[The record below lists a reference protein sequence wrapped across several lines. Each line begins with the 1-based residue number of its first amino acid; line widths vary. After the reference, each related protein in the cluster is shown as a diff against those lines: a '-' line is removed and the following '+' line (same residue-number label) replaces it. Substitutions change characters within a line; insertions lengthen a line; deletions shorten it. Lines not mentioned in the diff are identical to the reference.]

1 MKVTPL
7 DLRQNEFRIVMRGYA
22 REDVRAFLDD
32 AADSLEQVMRDLD
45 KLRDDMRKAEADLVD
60 FRDREVNLRNTLL
73 TAQRLADQIRENA
86 EQEGK
91 MIVREAE
98 GRADLLLQ
106 KTQARLEEMEREIH
120 ELKLR
125 RRDVEGSLEASISAL
140 THALQFI
147 RQKDQKD
154 KEERVLIHRPRQAGE
169 PMSHGAA
176 ATPLGPSL
184 APVQP
189 VIVPSPELG
198 TGTGD

>member
-22 REDVRAFLDD
+22 KEDVRRFLDD
-32 AADSLEQVMRDLD
+32 AADSLEQVMRDAD
-45 KLRDDMRKAEADLVD
+45 KLRDDMRKADADLVE

-73 TAQRLADQIRENA
+73 TAQRLSDQIRENA

-154 KEERVLIHRPRQAGE
+154 KEDRVLIHRPRQMGE
-169 PMSHGAA
+169 QMSHGAA
-176 ATPLGPSL
+176 AAPLGASL

-189 VIVPSPELG
+189 LVVPTELG